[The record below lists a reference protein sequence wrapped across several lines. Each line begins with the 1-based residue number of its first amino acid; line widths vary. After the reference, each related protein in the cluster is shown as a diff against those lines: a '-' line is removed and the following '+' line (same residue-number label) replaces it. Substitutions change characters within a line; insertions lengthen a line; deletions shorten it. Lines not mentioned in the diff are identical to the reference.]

1 MKGLLNI
8 DDAAGFLGL
17 SPWTVRLY
25 VRNNTLAHVKIGRR
39 VLIEIEELER
49 FVNSCKG
56 AQREHY
62 DPAQAC
68 VVSGAKPE

>member
-25 VRNNTLAHVKIGRR
+25 LRNNTLSHVKIGRR

-49 FVNSCKG
+49 FVNSCKN
-56 AQREHY
+56 AQGERI
-62 DPAQAC
+62 DSAQVCA
-68 VVSGAKPE
+68 VPRMKPE